1 MLDWAAVARNN
12 GLIGTDGVHLTP
24 DGRSVLATAV
34 ARSLEFARDRNNG
47 QCLPSV
53 FQNDS
58 KVLDAMPTTIPAE
71 TVTTGA
77 SGGAVATTVA
87 P

>member
-1 MLDWAAVARNN
+1 
-12 GLIGTDGVHLTP
+12 VHLTP
-24 DGRSVLATAV
+24 DGRAVLATAV

-58 KVLDAMPTTIPAE
+58 AVLDAMPTTIPEE
-71 TVTTGA
+71 TVTTDA
-77 SGGAVATTVA
+77 PSGVVSTTVV